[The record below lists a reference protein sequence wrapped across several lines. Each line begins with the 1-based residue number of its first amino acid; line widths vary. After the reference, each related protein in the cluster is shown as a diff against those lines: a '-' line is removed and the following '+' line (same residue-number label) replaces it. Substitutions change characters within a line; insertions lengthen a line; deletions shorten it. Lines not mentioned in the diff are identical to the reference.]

1 MFKTKKALTLLVCAL
16 FLNTLIFIG
25 VANAQSAEP
34 AEVPQTLSAGNVVA
48 PETPNVISF
57 SDSTGTYPYEEYFV
71 ISAYYSPLPGQAK
84 YVTSSYEGDIRLNG
98 SGVNGADGTPV
109 YPGMI
114 AAPKNYPF
122 GTKMKIQGVGVVAVH
137 DRGGAIVNAGER
149 GHTYDR
155 LDIWMGYGDLGLKRA
170 LSWGKR
176 TVLVTV
182 YGVNPNIQ
190 EKVYLEGYSES
201 EKYTVANTL
210 TVSSGQTY
218 VQPTYTATIKSTL
231 SVGSKGSDVEY
242 LQEKLSELGY
252 FKGEVDGIYDQ
263 ETADA
268 VTAFQLDQ
276 NIISSTYDYGAGYF
290 GPKTSRILSS
300 ASISVKTA
308 NAQTVSYNPDN
319 VFNTDMQSGASG
331 DEVRKL
337 QTELSNINLFGVE
350 PTGFYGEL
358 TEHAVFKFQ
367 QSQGLVGDKSSPGA
381 GIFGPIT
388 RTAFNQ
394 LLSERERIR
403 KMREEEA

>member
-1 MFKTKKALTLLVCAL
+1 MFKTKKALVLVICAL
-16 FLNTLIFIG
+16 MANIPILTG
-25 VANAQSAEP
+25 VAYAQSVEP
-34 AEVPQTLSAGNVVA
+34 IVVPQTLSAGDVIIA
-48 PETPNVISF
+48 ETPNVIDF
-57 SDSTGTYPYEEYFV
+57 SDSAAGYPYEEHFV

-84 YVTSSYEGDIRLNG
+84 YVTGSYEGDIRLNG

-122 GTKMKIQGVGVVAVH
+122 GTKMDIPGVGTVAVH

-149 GHTYDR
+149 GHAYDR
-155 LDIWMGYGDLGLKRA
+155 LDIWMGYGDLGLRRA

-182 YGVNPNIQ
+182 YGINASVQ

-201 EKYTVANTL
+201 EKHTVAAEE
-210 TVSSGQTY
+210 TY

-231 SVGSKGSDVEY
+231 SIGSKGSDVEY

-252 FKGEVDGIYDQ
+252 YKGEVDGIYDQ

-268 VTAFQLDQ
+268 VIAFQLDQ
-276 NIISSTYDYGAGYF
+276 NIISSTYDYGAGFF

-300 ASISVKTA
+300 ANINVSTA
-308 NAQTVSYNPDN
+308 NAQTTSYSPDN
-319 VFNTDMQSGASG
+319 VFNTDLQSGASG

-337 QTELSNINLFGVE
+337 QTELANINLFGVE
-350 PTGFYGEL
+350 PTGYYGEL
-358 TEHAVFKFQ
+358 TEHAVLKFQ
-367 QSQGLVGDKSSPGA
+367 QSQGLAGGEDSPGA
-381 GIFGPIT
+381 GIFGPLT

-394 LLSERERIR
+394 LLSERERVR
-403 KMREEEA
+403 RMKEDEA